1 MPYFFGTSASETI
14 TGTDGADI
22 IVAVEGDDHLIGL
35 GGADRLIGGAG
46 ADILEGG
53 DGDDIYHADALDT
66 IIESAGQDEIVA
78 GHSVDLEDYPE
89 VENLSMS
96 WNLSNRQFSGNSM
109 ANVITDL
116 DGSNRLDGRAG
127 DDALLANGGNDI
139 LIGGLGVD
147 TLTGGPG
154 SDRFDFLDVG
164 ETGVGEAE
172 RDVIGDF
179 ASVDSIHLGQ
189 IDADTAHSGNQVF
202 RFLGATD
209 FTGTAGELV
218 TYQQTVNGE
227 PATVL
232 AGDVNGDG
240 LADFEI
246 ELRGQHTLTAGDFI
260 L

>member
-14 TGTDGADI
+14 TGTDDADI

-35 GGADRLIGGAG
+35 GGADRLLGGAG
-46 ADILEGG
+46 ADIMEGG
-53 DGDDIYHADALDT
+53 DGDDIYYADALDT
-66 IIESAGQDEIVA
+66 IIDSAGHDRIEA

-89 VENLSMS
+89 IEDLSMS
-96 WNLSNRQFSGNSM
+96 WNLSNRQFLGNSQ

-147 TLTGGPG
+147 TLTGGAG
-154 SDRFDFLDVG
+154 SDRFDFLDVD

-172 RDVIGDF
+172 RDIIVDL

-189 IDADTAHSGNQVF
+189 IDADTGHSGNQAF

-209 FTGTAGELV
+209 FTGAAGELV
-218 TYQQTVNGE
+218 TYQQTVDGE
-227 PATVL
+227 LATVI
-232 AGDVNGDG
+232 AGDTNGDG
-240 LADFEI
+240 VADFEI
-246 ELRGQHTLTAGDFI
+246 ELRGSIVLSAGDFI